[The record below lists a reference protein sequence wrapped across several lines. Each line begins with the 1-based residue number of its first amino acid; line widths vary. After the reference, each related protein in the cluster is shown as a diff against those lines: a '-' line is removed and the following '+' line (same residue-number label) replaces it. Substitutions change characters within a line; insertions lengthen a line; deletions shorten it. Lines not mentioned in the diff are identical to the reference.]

1 MSSLANQQQNLS
13 FPGLLQVPG
22 GITSALQQVQDGNG
36 NATGLSLSSA
46 GASVTTSSTFQA
58 SKNGITLVGAVARLI
73 SDGFGDL
80 PTVKD
85 FGAVGDG
92 VTDDTAAFTAAIAA
106 SPAGVAVPA
115 GSYKII
121 GTVTGAFYSFGT
133 VTVITGT
140 VTSIQN
146 LTNYLTASNGSTL
159 VGTIQTGT
167 GATART
173 VAAKVNDIVSV
184 KDFGAVGNGTAD
196 DTIAIQAAMDAIPS
210 TGGSLYFPAGT
221 YILTDV
227 VTITDKPI
235 TLHGDGMN
243 ISVLKWTGVGMTG
256 VNGIEYTAT
265 QQRVFTM
272 YDLSLEAVPNL
283 LSAATLAG
291 SAIKLI
297 YPSQLSVFETT
308 IQFQRVY
315 FSPLRTGNTWA
326 PILTGGW
333 TTCVEC
339 FDCNYANFTNCTF
352 LNTGVGTIGVDFTT
366 ALNANYTVFG
376 KCNFIGCNTALK
388 FNGISGGSCGGIVV
402 EGCDILSVGIGID
415 ITVPTDLLQVYGSYF
430 KFSQFGIR
438 SLARNTTVSGSRFDS
453 GDSSIY
459 PAAEIEGIRISL
471 GVGGPFDGNIIS
483 NNTFNDNS
491 ISPYDGIVLDSACVY
506 SSITGNT
513 FGTNISYGG
522 VMRRGAFF
530 KTGSSQNR
538 FTNNVAVAVT
548 SLCYDLGSNNI
559 VYDNAG
565 GNSIMPIN
573 GATPNLVSGQFDKV
587 LGNMVT
593 IAQTGPTNV
602 TDLLNGF
609 EGQEITIVAD
619 DSNSTIIA
627 NTHFLIGT
635 NFAMTINS
643 SITLKFD
650 GSAWRLVS
658 RFA

>member
-22 GITSALQQVQDGNG
+22 GITSTLQQVQDGDG
-36 NATGLSLSSA
+36 NATGLSLSST

-58 SKNGITLVGAVARLI
+58 SINGTTLTGATARLI

-85 FGAVGDG
+85 FGAVGNG
-92 VTDDTAAFTAAIAA
+92 TTDDTAAFTAAIAA

-115 GSYKII
+115 GSYKIT

-133 VTVITGT
+133 VTVVTGT

-210 TGGSLYFPAGT
+210 TGGNLYFPAGT

-235 TLHGDGMN
+235 TIHGDGMN

-265 QQRVFTM
+265 QQRIFTM

-297 YPSQLSVFETT
+297 YPTQLSVYETT

-333 TTCVEC
+333 TTCVEGI
-339 FDCNYANFTNCTF
+339 DANYPNFSDCTF
-352 LNTGVGTIGVDFTT
+352 LGTGVGTIGVELSSNNNPDYIT
-366 ALNANYTVFG
+366 FG
-376 KCNFIGCNTALK
+376 KCNFIGVNTCIKLA
-388 FNGISGGSCGGIVV
+388 GPSSIGGLVV
-402 EGCDILSVGIGID
+402 EGCDFLTVGIGID
-415 ITVPTDLLQVYGSYF
+415 VAVYADLIQVYGSYF

-438 SLARNTTVSGSRFDS
+438 SLARNTTVTNNRFDA
-453 GDSSIY
+453 DDNLY
-459 PAAEIEGIRISL
+459 TAAEVQGVRISL
-471 GVGGPFDGNIIS
+471 GIGGPFDANVIA
-483 NNTFNDNS
+483 NNVFTRNS
-491 ISPYDGIVLDSACVY
+491 TAPFDGIVLDSACVG
-506 SSITGNT
+506 SSIIGNT
-513 FGTNISYGG
+513 FGSTIQYGTAL
-522 VMRRGAFF
+522 RRGAYFMV
-530 KTGSSQNR
+530 GSEENR
-538 FTNNVAVAVT
+538 FTDNIEIAVT
-548 SLCYDLGSNNI
+548 SLCYDIGTNNM
-559 VYDNAG
+559 VYNNANLRG
-565 GNSIMPIN
+565 IMPIT
-573 GATPNLVSGQFDKV
+573 GATPTLTSGQFDLV
-587 LGNMVT
+587 LGNMVSLT
-593 IAQTGPTNV
+593 QTSPTNV
-602 TDLLNGF
+602 TNLLNGF
-609 EGQEITIVAD
+609 TGQEITIVAD